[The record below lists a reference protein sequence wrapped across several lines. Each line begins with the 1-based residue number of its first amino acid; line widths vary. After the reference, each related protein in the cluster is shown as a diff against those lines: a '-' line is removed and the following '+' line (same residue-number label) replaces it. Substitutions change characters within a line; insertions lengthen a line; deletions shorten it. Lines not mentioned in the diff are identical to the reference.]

1 MSQGMSNR
9 HCELRFSLMRGARFL
24 LSLNVSFVADSLA
37 SLIFLL
43 LLFQLEWNESDDS
56 EGSDSDSDDSD
67 SDSSSSEDDEE
78 EPEGV
83 EIPEGGFAEDQ
94 EDLSDEEKKEEK
106 RLAAEQVSFWVSLFS

>member
-1 MSQGMSNR
+1 MIPI
-9 HCELRFSLMRGARFL
+9 L
-24 LSLNVSFVADSLA
+24 LVS
-37 SLIFLL
+37 
-43 LLFQLEWNESDDS
+43 QLEWNESDDS

-67 SDSSSSEDDEE
+67 SDSSSSEDDDE

-106 RLAAEQVSFWVSLFS
+106 RLAAEQVSFFIALYS